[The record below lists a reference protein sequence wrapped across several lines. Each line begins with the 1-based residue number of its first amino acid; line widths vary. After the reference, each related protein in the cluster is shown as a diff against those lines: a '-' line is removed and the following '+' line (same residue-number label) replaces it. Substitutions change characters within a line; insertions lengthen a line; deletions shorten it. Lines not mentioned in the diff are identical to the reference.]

1 VGDKMDVQRIKDLK
15 DQSERMKLTLKN
27 FKEAFQVLCDV
38 TIEATIE
45 LNKMKEGLLRNIPDG

>member
-1 VGDKMDVQRIKDLK
+1 MDVQRIKDLK